1 VQFELRPFV
10 PTTTTKAYYSIAW
23 NISYLAAAI
32 YLVGS
37 EKKGEVDWLVDSW
50 SRNNALVTRLK

>member
-1 VQFELRPFV
+1 VEF
-10 PTTTTKAYYSIAW
+10 TTKAYYSIAW

-37 EKKGEVDWLVDSW
+37 EKKGEVDWPCGLVEQE
-50 SRNNALVTRLK
+50 